1 MDERLKLLNQIIPK
15 HFKHRV
21 TIIDML
27 YILTSTGKVIEVSE
41 VEAFIKGLAKE
52 KDLTLNA
59 LINEMDDEI
68 EYGVKQGIDTSTQ
81 FDIFNS
87 KLT

>member
-27 YILTSTGKVIEVSE
+27 YVLTSTGKVIEVSQ
-41 VEAFIKGLAKE
+41 VETFIKELAKE
-52 KDLTLNA
+52 KGLTFNA
-59 LINEMDDEI
+59 LISEMDDEI
-68 EYGVKQGIDTSTQ
+68 DYGVKQGIDASAQ